1 MKAVLYACSAA
12 CVPAPPEK
20 RFPVNHLTKKGTQM
34 RNVREVVLAGICAA
48 VIGFGTESRAAAK
61 IDISEDCWL
70 NVAVL
75 GQAHC
80 KLETDAADENDI
92 YLRRGRIILSG
103 QLKDGIQFFV
113 ETDNDNAGKNGA
125 GSVSTDIQD
134 AFVDFRLLKSDS
146 AEAWVAGGLILL
158 PFSFENKSSA
168 ASLLGLDYNAETIQF
183 VNSFVWRDYG
193 AELHGNFGRKV
204 SYRVGAFDGYDPYAT
219 AAIRKNDAAPLRCT
233 GHVAVNILGTAE
245 TSSFYTQER
254 LQDAPYVSFGAGFD
268 TQPKATVTIPL
279 PGETAVEQDSDAW
292 VVDVQSGF
300 KAGPV
305 KVTLNGAYYEWDNG
319 VFKGATAFAEGGV
332 KAGKVEATGK
342 WILVDPDSGDETS
355 DYTAGL
361 NYFFKKHNVR
371 AGVEYRWGDSNDMV
385 LGGVQF
391 LL

>member
-1 MKAVLYACSAA
+1 MSRIGSSL
-12 CVPAPPEK
+12 
-20 RFPVNHLTKKGTQM
+20 
-34 RNVREVVLAGICAA
+34 LAGVFAA
-48 VIGFGTESRAAAK
+48 IVGSGTNGMAAAK

-70 NVAVL
+70 NVALL
-75 GQAHC
+75 GQVHC

-103 QLKDGIQFFV
+103 QIRDGIQFFA
-113 ETDNDNAGKNGA
+113 ETDNDNAGKNGT
-125 GSVSTDIQD
+125 GGVSTDIQD

-146 AEAWVAGGLILL
+146 AEAWLAGGLILL

-168 ASLLGLDYNAETIQF
+168 ASLLGMDYNAETIQF

-193 AELHGNFGRKV
+193 AELHGNFGKKV

-219 AAIRKNDAAPLRCT
+219 ATIRKNDGAPFRCT
-233 GHVAVNILGTAE
+233 GHVAVNILGNAE
-245 TSSFYTQER
+245 TSSFYSQER
-254 LQDAPYVSFGAGFD
+254 LQGAPYISLGAGFD
-268 TQPKATVTIPL
+268 TQPKATETIPA
-279 PGETAVEQDSDAW
+279 PGDAPVEQDSDAW

-300 KAGPV
+300 NCGPV
-305 KVTLNGAYYEWDNG
+305 SVTLNGAYYEWDNG
-319 VFKGATAFAEGGV
+319 LFKGATAFAEGGV

-342 WILVDPDSGDETS
+342 WTMVDPDSGDETQ

-361 NYFFKKHNVR
+361 NYFFKKHSVR
-371 AGVEYRWGDSNDMV
+371 AGVEYRWGDGNDLV